1 MAEMEWN
8 GLCDDTAMRN
18 DDNKT
23 SLILSACGILPV
35 VWLALLT
42 APYASG
48 GIVGIARGLSV
59 AMRSPFSITVCE
71 DSVKTVLIFLLA
83 YAMGIGI
90 YLSTRRNYRR
100 REEHGSAKWGNATVL
115 NKKYQDKKDPFAN
128 KLLTQNVRIGLDGK
142 KHRRN
147 LNILCIGGSGAGKT
161 RFFCKPNAMM
171 CNTSFVILDPKGE
184 IVRDIGGL
192 LEDKGYEV
200 RVLDLINMY
209 RSHCYNPFVYLRSD
223 NDVQRLVTN
232 LFKATTPKGSQS
244 QDPFWD
250 TAASM
255 LLLSLI
261 FYLKYE
267 APPDEQ
273 NFPMVMELLR
283 AGEVHEDDD
292 SYVSPLDEL
301 FDRLEMVNSEHIALK
316 YYRDYHSGSAKT
328 LKSIQ
333 ITLAAR
339 LEKFNLES
347 LASLTATDELDLT
360 SLGEKK
366 VALFALIPDNDT
378 SFNFLVSI
386 LYTQLFQ
393 QLFYLADHKY
403 GGSLPMHCHFIM
415 DEFANVS
422 LPDDFDKIL
431 SVMRSRGISVSIIL
445 QNLAQLKALFEK
457 QWESIVGNCDEF
469 LYLGGNEQSTHK
481 YVSELLGKETIDTN
495 TYGKSTG
502 HSGNYS
508 TNYQISGR
516 ELMTPDEV
524 RMLDNRYALL
534 FVRGER
540 PVMDFKYDILKH
552 PNVRLTADGG
562 RPPYVH
568 GEPTQAVATLVFDGT
583 IPKDAITLP
592 SVSTSYELL
601 SNEDLEELF
610 NI

>member
-1 MAEMEWN
+1 
-8 GLCDDTAMRN
+8 MRN
-18 DDNKT
+18 DNQKAGV
-23 SLILSACGILPV
+23 ILAACGILPV
-35 VWLALLT
+35 VWIALLT
-42 APYASG
+42 APFVG
-48 GIVGIARGLSV
+48 GGLV
-59 AMRSPFSITVCE
+59 EVIRNFPIAMRSPFSITVCE

-90 YLSTRRNYRR
+90 YFSTRRNYRR
-100 REEHGSAKWGNATVL
+100 REEHGSAKWGDAKTL
-115 NKKYQDKKDPFAN
+115 NKKYADKNFSAN
-128 KLLTQNVRIGLDGK
+128 KLLTQTVRIGLDGK

-147 LNILCIGGSGAGKT
+147 LNVLVCGGSGAGKT
-161 RFFCKPNAMM
+161 RFYCKINAMQ
-171 CNTSFVILDPKGE
+171 CDAETSMVILDPKGE
-184 IVRDIGGL
+184 IVRDVGGL
-192 LEDKGYEV
+192 LEKKGYEV
-200 RVLDLINMY
+200 RVLDLINMH
-209 RSHCYNPFVYLRSD
+209 RSHCYNPLFYLRDD

-283 AGEVHEDDD
+283 AGEVREDDD

-301 FDRLEMVNSEHIALK
+301 FDRLEMVNPEHIALK

-347 LASLTATDELDLT
+347 LAGLTATDELDLP
-360 SLGEKK
+360 SLGEKR

-403 GGSLPMHCHFIM
+403 GGSLPVHCHFIM

-431 SVMRSRGISVSIIL
+431 SVMRSRGMSVSIIL
-445 QNLAQLKALFEK
+445 QNMAQLKALFEK
-457 QWESIVGNCDEF
+457 QWESIVGNCDSF

-495 TYGKSTG
+495 TYGKSEG
-502 HSGNYS
+502 RSGSYS

-516 ELMTPDEV
+516 ELLDASEV

-534 FVRGER
+534 FIRGER
-540 PVMDFKYDILKH
+540 PVMDLKYDILKH
-552 PNVRLTADGG
+552 PNVKLTTDGG
-562 RPPYVH
+562 QPPYLH
-568 GEPTQAVATLVFDGT
+568 GEPTKAVATIVFDSE
-583 IPKDAITLP
+583 IPEDAVKLEE
-592 SVSTSYELL
+592 VSTSYELL
-601 SNEDLEELF
+601 SEEDLEELF

>member
-1 MAEMEWN
+1 
-8 GLCDDTAMRN
+8 MRN
-18 DDNKT
+18 DNQKAGV
-23 SLILSACGILPV
+23 ILAACGILPV
-35 VWLALLT
+35 VWIALLT
-42 APYASG
+42 APFVG
-48 GIVGIARGLSV
+48 GGLVEVIRNFPIAMQRPL
-59 AMRSPFSITVCE
+59 SITVCE

-90 YLSTRRNYRR
+90 YFSTRRNYRR
-100 REEHGSAKWGNATVL
+100 REEHGSAKWGDAKTL
-115 NKKYQDKKDPFAN
+115 NKKYADKNFSAN
-128 KLLTQNVRIGLDGK
+128 KLLTQTVRIGLDGK

-147 LNILCIGGSGAGKT
+147 LNVLVCGGSGAGKT
-161 RFFCKPNAMM
+161 RFYCKINAMQ
-171 CNTSFVILDPKGE
+171 CDAETSMVILDPKGE
-184 IVRDIGGL
+184 IVRDVGGL
-192 LEDKGYEV
+192 LEQKGYEV
-200 RVLDLINMY
+200 RVLDLINMH
-209 RSHCYNPFVYLRSD
+209 RSHCYNPFVYLRDD

-283 AGEVHEDDD
+283 AGEVREDDD

-301 FDRLEMVNSEHIALK
+301 FDRLEMVNPEHIALK

-347 LASLTATDELDLT
+347 LAGLTATDELDLP
-360 SLGEKK
+360 SLGEKR

-403 GGSLPMHCHFIM
+403 GGSLPVHCHFIM

-431 SVMRSRGISVSIIL
+431 SVMRSRGVSVSIIL
-445 QNLAQLKALFEK
+445 QNMAQLKALFEK
-457 QWESIVGNCDEF
+457 QWESIVGNCDSF

-495 TYGKSTG
+495 TYGKSEG
-502 HSGNYS
+502 RSGSYS

-516 ELMTPDEV
+516 ELLDASEV

-534 FVRGER
+534 FIRGER
-540 PVMDFKYDILKH
+540 PVMDLKYDILKH
-552 PNVRLTADGG
+552 PNVKLTTDGG
-562 RPPYVH
+562 QPPYLH
-568 GEPTQAVATLVFDGT
+568 GEPTKAVATIVFDSE
-583 IPKDAITLP
+583 IPEDAVKLEE
-592 SVSTSYELL
+592 VSTSYELL
-601 SNEDLEELF
+601 SEEDLEELF